1 MSRPKGSK
9 NYGAVKPWDEYG
21 LTEEAYRKRL
31 RNGIPLDAKL
41 KRGRKKSAE
50 TLEYERLVEEF
61 GESERKAYGRF
72 SGKDYENSEERLN
85 EIREKYKN
93 GVTDEIVFEFVNK
106 FFPKEC

>member
-1 MSRPKGSK
+1 MGRPKGSR

-31 RNGIPLDAKL
+31 RKGIPLDAKL

-61 GESERKAYGRF
+61 GEPERKAYGRF
-72 SGKDYENSEERLN
+72 SGKDYDNDEPKLN
-85 EIREKYKN
+85 AIREKYRN
-93 GVTDEIVFEFVNK
+93 GVSREMIE
-106 FFPKEC
+106 EWIMGL

>member
-21 LTEEAYRKRL
+21 LTEAAYRYRL
-31 RNGIPLDAKL
+31 RNGIPLDAVV
-41 KRGRKKSAE
+41 KRGRKKSAL
-50 TLEYERLVEEF
+50 TLEHERLVEEF
-61 GESERKAYGRF
+61 GEPGRKTYGRF
-72 SGKDYENSEERLN
+72 SGKVYENDQSKLDA
-85 EIREKYKN
+85 IREKYKN